1 MSFTESATAKV
12 FDYSASADLF
22 SMKNRNG
29 RRQPMSYR
37 HFESAAEA
45 IRYAIEEI
53 PAQNLVGTLLE
64 VDDSRCDSKEIL
76 RLYASPS
83 FPLARKTL
91 EPV

>member
-1 MSFTESATAKV
+1 MSFTESATAKA

-53 PAQNLVGTLLE
+53 PTQNLVGTLLE

-76 RLYASPS
+76 RLYTSPR
-83 FPLARKTL
+83 FPLARRIV